1 VPDEREDAVPARM
14 SDGPVESVE
23 PAPPGELADAGAN
36 AIPAAEE
43 ASEEAGEE
51 AGIDEQVT
59 SVYDQR
65 AFPHAEPAAAAASA
79 PPAPDDLTYQSLPAP
94 PPPRAHHDPRQH
106 QSPPGAPRGGPSPR
120 GPFGAPPPR
129 PAGPAASH
137 VPWQAATS
145 WGPTTLTLDAN
156 TTAGVSY
163 LFWWLSGLL
172 VYFNERH
179 NRYVRFHAVQSIL
192 LTSALTVGGVVAYI
206 VWALFHDV
214 GRLTHLL
221 VLTAIGNAVAI
232 LTAVAILIIWLG
244 AMIAAWTGHYLHF
257 PYIGAYA
264 ERYSAPSAQ
273 PPIPPA
279 F

>member
-14 SDGPVESVE
+14 DEGPAAGSAE
-23 PAPPGELADAGAN
+23 PASPGEPASVGAN

-43 ASEEAGEE
+43 ASEEV
-51 AGIDEQVT
+51 GIDEQMT
-59 SVYDQR
+59 SVHDQR
-65 AFPHAEPAAAAASA
+65 AFPHAGLAAAAANT

-94 PPPRAHHDPRQH
+94 PPPVWAQPHVPRQH
-106 QSPPGAPRGGPSPR
+106 QPPPGAPRGGPPPR
-120 GPFGAPPPR
+120 GPFGAR
-129 PAGPAASH
+129 PAGPAARH

-192 LTSALTVGGVVAYI
+192 LTCALTVGGVVAYI
-206 VWALFHDV
+206 VWAFFHDV

-232 LTAVAILIIWLG
+232 LAATAILII
-244 AMIAAWTGHYLHF
+244 
-257 PYIGAYA
+257 
-264 ERYSAPSAQ
+264 
-273 PPIPPA
+273 
-279 F
+279 

>member
-1 VPDEREDAVPARM
+1 MRDEREDAVRARM
-14 SDGPVESVE
+14 GEGAAE
-23 PAPPGELADAGAN
+23 PAPPGEPAN
-36 AIPAAEE
+36 AMPATE
-43 ASEEAGEE
+43 ST
-51 AGIDEQVT
+51 GIDEEMT
-59 SVYDQR
+59 SVYDR
-65 AFPHAEPAAAAASA
+65 RSFPHAGAAATSSAPAA
-79 PPAPDDLTYQSLPAP
+79 PDALTYQDMPAP
-94 PPPRAHHDPRQH
+94 PPSWARQDPRQN
-106 QSPPGAPRGGPSPR
+106 QPPPGSPPPQS
-120 GPFGAPPPR
+120 PFGAHAPR
-129 PAGPAASH
+129 RDASN

-192 LTSALTVGGVVAYI
+192 LTSVLTVCGVVAYI
-206 VWALFHDV
+206 IWAIFHDF

-232 LTAVAILIIWLG
+232 LAATAILIVWLG
-244 AMIAAWTGHYLHF
+244 AMIAAWTGHYLRI

-264 ERYSAPSAQ
+264 ERYSAPPAQ
-273 PPIPPA
+273 PPVPPA

>member
-1 VPDEREDAVPARM
+1 VRDEREDAVRARM
-14 SDGPVESVE
+14 DEGPAAGSAE
-23 PAPPGELADAGAN
+23 PASPGEPASVGAN

-43 ASEEAGEE
+43 ANEE
-51 AGIDEQVT
+51 AGIDEQMT
-59 SVYDQR
+59 SVHDQR
-65 AFPHAEPAAAAASA
+65 AFAHAGPAAAASA
-79 PPAPDDLTYQSLPAP
+79 PAAPDDRTYQDAPAP
-94 PPPRAHHDPRQH
+94 PPPPWVRHDPRQP
-106 QSPPGAPRGGPSPR
+106 QLSPGARPSPR
-120 GPFGAPPPR
+120 GPFGARPPR
-129 PAGPAASH
+129 PGGPGGPAASN

-192 LTSALTVGGVVAYI
+192 LTSALTVCGVVAYI
-206 VWALFHDV
+206 LWALFHDF

-221 VLTAIGNAVAI
+221 VLTAIGNGVAI
-232 LTAVAILIIWLG
+232 LAATAILIIWLG
-244 AMIAAWTGHYLHF
+244 AMIAAWTGHYLRF

-264 ERYSAPSAQ
+264 ERYSAPPAQ